1 MDELAGVVQ
10 LYCSLDELDWPWM
23 TLCSLV
29 FAVCELRK
37 ALIYKDELRAGK
49 APKAAPEGY
58 MRTVNSAAWRA
69 RAIRHPVQRRAGA
82 GPRMPRVPR
91 MNRAVPGMCQVV

>member
-1 MDELAGVVQ
+1 MPRSTLF
-10 LYCSLDELDWPWM
+10 SLDY
-23 TLCSLV
+23 
-29 FAVCELRK
+29 AGCELRK
-37 ALIYKDELRAGK
+37 ALIYNGLVCVSKT
-49 APKAAPEGY
+49 PKAVLECY

-69 RAIRHPVQRRAGA
+69 RAIRHPIQRRAGA

>member
-1 MDELAGVVQ
+1 MALIYLDFAGREA
-10 LYCSLDELDWPWM
+10 C
-23 TLCSLV
+23 
-29 FAVCELRK
+29 K
-37 ALIYKDELRAGK
+37 ALIFKGLRRVDK
-49 APKAAPEGY
+49 TPKAVLECY